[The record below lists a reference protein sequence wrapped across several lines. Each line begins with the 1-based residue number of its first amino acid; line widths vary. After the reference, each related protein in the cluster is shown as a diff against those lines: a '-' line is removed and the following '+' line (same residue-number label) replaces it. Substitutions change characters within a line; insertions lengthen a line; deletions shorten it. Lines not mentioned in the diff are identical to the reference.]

1 MAPDNLFVNAPILP
15 AVAQEM
21 GNVHPPAELAHDEQ
35 ERNHVITVLHSP
47 PADEGHTPPAGAR
60 PEHEM
65 ENVVPN
71 HYANPYAIA
80 PVEVAQ
86 DNEQGMENV
95 VQHANSNVNP
105 PIHVPPVEAEQSAN
119 VPPPTG
125 EVQIQPPVQPAQDEQ
140 ERDAIPPEDHT
151 PPPANTRESTTNNQL
166 SDRVGDGSHTPDSDR
181 PTLDTEKHL
190 VHVLKRDSARRHHSL
205 PDNTLSMSWPQ
216 EEARFL
222 FDEKQQAHA
231 TRFLFDEKQQAHAA
245 VSTVKPRRGSRSS
258 RDPGVH
264 RRSKPPPSPLAHTPP
279 RSAIKKRR
287 ISTSSIP
294 YKRQS
299 QAEDGEE
306 TMLLELPKTPKS
318 SSPSSSRQ
326 SKSENDEERNLLKE
340 QSPVDDEHLTLSDG
354 RTSDD
359 P

>member
-1 MAPDNLFVNAPILP
+1 MDS
-15 AVAQEM
+15 
-21 GNVHPPAELAHDEQ
+21 VHPPPELAHNEQ
-35 ERNHVITVLHSP
+35 ERNHVLHSP
-47 PADEGHTPPAGAR
+47 PADEDHTPPAGAR
-60 PEHEM
+60 PEHEV
-65 ENVVPN
+65 ENRVPN
-71 HYANPYAIA
+71 HYANPYAFA

-86 DNEQGMENV
+86 DDEQGMENV
-95 VQHANSNVNP
+95 VHSNINP
-105 PIHVPPVEAEQSAN
+105 PIHPPVEAEQSAI
-119 VPPPTG
+119 VPPTG
-125 EVQIQPPVQPAQDEQ
+125 EGDVQPPVQPAQDEQ
-140 ERDAIPPEDHT
+140 ERDAPPPEDHT
-151 PPPANTRESTTNNQL
+151 PPPANTRETTTNNQL
-166 SDRVGDGSHTPDSDR
+166 SDRVGDDSVQPHTPDSDR

-190 VHVLKRDSARRHHSL
+190 VHLLKRDSARRHHSL

-231 TRFLFDEKQQAHAA
+231 A
-245 VSTVKPRRGSRSS
+245 VSTGKPRRGSRSS

-264 RRSKPPPSPLAHTPP
+264 RRSKPPPSPLAHTSP

-326 SKSENDEERNLLKE
+326 SKSENDEGRNLLKE